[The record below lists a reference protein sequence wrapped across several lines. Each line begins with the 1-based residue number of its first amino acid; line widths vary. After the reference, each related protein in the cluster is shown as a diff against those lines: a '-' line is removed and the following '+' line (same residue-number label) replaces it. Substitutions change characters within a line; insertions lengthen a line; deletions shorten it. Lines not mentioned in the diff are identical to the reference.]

1 MTPGAR
7 TASDRLALHP
17 EGTYGGRCHPGTG
30 PAPRVGPRANSVVRA
45 MSRVEQASTCSAR
58 RNGRENSAIKINGK
72 HFFDFVVVARAHPN
86 IQC

>member
-1 MTPGAR
+1 
-7 TASDRLALHP
+7 
-17 EGTYGGRCHPGTG
+17 
-30 PAPRVGPRANSVVRA
+30 